1 VLPGK
6 LSDCESTDTA
16 ENAELEIGSN
26 RMIPGFEKQL
36 VGVRC
41 GEQKEIRVSLP
52 EGYRNKDAA
61 GKEGVFKVTVKEIKR
76 KELPELD
83 DEFAQQFGEYETMD
97 QLRARMAEYLEKQ
110 GMPTRS
116 LTTINGQDI
125 LTLKASG
132 NGQPWFRLPWSACN
146 GATDWQI
153 HLNPDVPSEIT
164 AHSDGGNME
173 LDLSSLAVSC
183 LSADTGGG
191 NLDVTLPDKAVDLN
205 VIAKT
210 GAGNVT
216 VDIGS
221 ATRGSSVIN
230 ASSGAG
236 SVIVRVPDGLAARIH
251 PASGMGKV
259 IVNPRFSKL
268 DVNTYQS
275 PDYETAADRV
285 EITIKSGAGNVSVDA
300 R

>member
-1 VLPGK
+1 MKTQTVRSNKKVLTYDLTELLGGA
-6 LSDCESTDTA
+6 TA
-16 ENAELEIGSN
+16 AKIDINAGSGN
-26 RMIPGFEKQL
+26 LTLDGL
-36 VGVRC
+36 TSN
-41 GEQKEIRVSLP
+41 EQVLASGTL
-52 EGYRNKDAA
+52 
-61 GKEGVFKVTVKEIKR
+61 
-76 KELPELD
+76 
-83 DEFAQQFGEYETMD
+83 
-97 QLRARMAEYLEKQ
+97 EYLEKQ

-116 LTTINGQDI
+116 LTTISGQDI

-132 NGQPWFRLPWSACN
+132 SGQPWFRLPWSACN